1 MDADPRT
8 LERRGDNMSY
18 IVPRDKPKRCT
29 QPKCRF
35 MDKDTLDC
43 RLQGK
48 SWESFEEQ
56 YEHCPLIEVP
66 TPHGRLG
73 DLDALY
79 EEISNGNKAYN
90 GIEGYDGEYPNI
102 GNVDDCL
109 DAIKYAGTVIE
120 AEE

>member
-1 MDADPRT
+1 
-8 LERRGDNMSY
+8 MSY

-66 TPHGRLG
+66 TPHGRLI
-73 DLDALY
+73 DADEFKGYIRSGY
-79 EEISNGNKAYN
+79 EEMKHLFNENLKAATLVT
-90 GIEGYDGEYPNI
+90 EGFCKDIDEAP
-102 GNVDDCL
+102 
-109 DAIKYAGTVIE
+109 TVIE
-120 AEE
+120 AED